1 MLDDLQGLRFTA
13 HPTKPSIAVGYV
25 FFQVSG
31 ENRVKKYIDNITCP
45 RGLSD
50 TRLCYNFIRRLAL

>member
-31 ENRVKKYIDNITCP
+31 ENRVNNFIDNIT
-45 RGLSD
+45 
-50 TRLCYNFIRRLAL
+50 